1 MSYRSCISYIE
12 ELGIW
17 LCSVMTHGKSS
28 IHVLRHRLSCV
39 LINQVPVLHLKYRVA
54 EDIQHC
60 CCHLDHD
67 IFYFS
72 LGNTCAQFCFTSLN
86 LNVEHNVFYFPL
98 EIHVLI
104 FVSPFPAW
112 SLFIKKEYGV
122 MVWWIRNIKTY
133 AATTAYLALCCFLSR
148 IEIFRI

>member
-1 MSYRSCISYIE
+1 MIF
-12 ELGIW
+12 
-17 LCSVMTHGKSS
+17 S
-28 IHVLRHRLSCV
+28 IFHW
-39 LINQVPVLHLKYRVA
+39 K
-54 EDIQHC
+54 
-60 CCHLDHD
+60 
-67 IFYFS
+67 
-72 LGNTCAQFCFTSLN
+72 NTCSHLCFTSLN

-133 AATTAYLALCCFLSR
+133 DPAYCLLLIKISIDLLACHPQPRYLFGTDKCFVLTCFLSPIILVQILPIIYLHILYLHGSVNNTDLR
-148 IEIFRI
+148 LSA